1 MSNIIMNELK
11 FPLLGLD
18 VSKRRI
24 GVAIADS
31 ITIDPIPLFTWP
43 RGKKTV
49 DFEKIYS
56 WVKKYG
62 IVGVVVGLPV
72 NMDGTV
78 GDSAEKMEQFITE
91 LSQKITVPIY
101 LQDERQ
107 TTLEAREILE
117 ENLFDSKETKEK
129 LDEVAAVLILTRF
142 INEKR

>member
-1 MSNIIMNELK
+1 MNELK

-24 GVAIADS
+24 GVAIAEG
-31 ITIDPIPLFTWP
+31 ITADPLPLFTWP

-49 DFEKIYS
+49 DFERIAN
-56 WVKKYG
+56 WVRKYG

-78 GDSAEKMEQFITE
+78 GDSAEKMEQFIAE

-101 LQDERQ
+101 RQDERQ
-107 TTLEAREILE
+107 TTLEAREILDLNE
-117 ENLFDSKETKEK
+117 LDAEETKEK
-129 LDEVAAVLILTRF
+129 LDEIAAVLILTRF